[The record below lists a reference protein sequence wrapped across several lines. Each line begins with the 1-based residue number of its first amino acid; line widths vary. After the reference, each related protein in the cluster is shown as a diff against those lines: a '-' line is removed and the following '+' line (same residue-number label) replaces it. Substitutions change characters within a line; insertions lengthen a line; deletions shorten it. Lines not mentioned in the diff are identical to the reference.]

1 MSHPFEPLS
10 GGLREA
16 WAEGLPAERLRKL
29 RRAASKTRE
38 VLLADGAVEAC
49 VTTKLVTFP
58 YPTIYA
64 FLGAALS
71 PAPFVMMTNRMQV
84 VQFTHE
90 GRRKTLLFNPSDYE
104 RNKAATFYADL
115 TVKFGKLL
123 AERVFPTYFGTVPEQ
138 LARLGLHP
146 SDVDYLAYD
155 HLHVQ
160 DLRGW
165 LGKDALF
172 PNAKLLV
179 MKSEWDSVRD
189 LHPMNSVWYVPGGL
203 DGIAA
208 ERVIYLDGDVKLARG
223 LAILSTPG
231 HTRGNMSLVVVTPD
245 GPFVVSENGV
255 ACESYTPLQSQ
266 IPGVRGHAERMGYEV
281 VLNGNTRED
290 SLDQYSSM
298 IVEKIIA
305 GPAKDDPAFV
315 AFCPSSELTASIL
328 APGLRPTFSFRP
340 PEVGTLIPT
349 ARG

>member
-1 MSHPFEPLS
+1 LSHPFEPLP

-16 WAEGLPAERLRKL
+16 WTEALPADRLRKL
-29 RRAASKTRE
+29 RRAAQATRDL
-38 VLLADGAVEAC
+38 LLADGPVQAC
-49 VTTKLVTFP
+49 TTARLITFP
-58 YPTIYA
+58 YPTLYA
-64 FLGAALS
+64 FLGGALS

-84 VQFTHE
+84 AQFTHE
-90 GRRKTLLFNPSDYE
+90 GRTKTLLFNPSDYE
-104 RNKAATFYADL
+104 RNRAATFYADL
-115 TVKFGKLL
+115 TAKFGKLL
-123 AERVFPTYFGTVPEQ
+123 SERVFPTYFGTVPEQ
-138 LARLGLHP
+138 LSKLGLTP
-146 SDVDYLAYD
+146 RDIDYIAYD

-165 LGKDALF
+165 LGVNALF

-203 DGIAA
+203 EGIPAD
-208 ERVIYLDGDVKLARG
+208 RVIFLDGDVRLGKG
-223 LAILSTPG
+223 LAIINTPG
-231 HTRGNMSLVVVTPD
+231 HTLGNMSLMVVTPD

-266 IPGVRGHAERMGYEV
+266 IPGVRGYAERMGYEV
-281 VLNGNTRED
+281 VLNGNTREN

-298 IVEKIIA
+298 VVEKILA
-305 GPAKDDPAFV
+305 GPAKEDPTFV